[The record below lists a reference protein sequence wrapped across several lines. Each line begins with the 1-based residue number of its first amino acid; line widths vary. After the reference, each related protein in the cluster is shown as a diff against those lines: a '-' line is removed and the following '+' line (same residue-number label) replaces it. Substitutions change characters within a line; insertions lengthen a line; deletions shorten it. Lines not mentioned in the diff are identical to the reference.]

1 MHDTRDSGSIPGLRR
16 LPGVGNGDLFQYFLP
31 RKFWA
36 WRATVYGATESDM
49 TEHTLI
55 VSMRYALVLT
65 GRISPNNTNSSGFHY
80 AHSYHNTWK
89 CADTM
94 EIIYTCG
101 IQPKDY
107 RNYHFEKKIST
118 NIEVDLNFAR
128 TFCQPVRHPD
138 NIIWIKSWR
147 IRVIWYQESDWT
159 DLMLNHKQKQ
169 LLQP

>member
-1 MHDTRDSGSIPGLRR
+1 MRSLHTIDYAMIVWGFPGALVGKNPLPMQDTRDAGSVPGSRR
-16 LPGVGNGDLFQYFLP
+16 LPGVGNGDLLQYFLP

-80 AHSYHNTWK
+80 VHSYHNTWK

-101 IQPKDY
+101 THPKTIETIIL
-107 RNYHFEKKIST
+107 RKKFQQT
-118 NIEVDLNFAR
+118 
-128 TFCQPVRHPD
+128 
-138 NIIWIKSWR
+138 
-147 IRVIWYQESDWT
+147 
-159 DLMLNHKQKQ
+159 
-169 LLQP
+169 